1 MLPPMPDLIEPV
13 DPIHANSMRAI
24 EQIRAAV
31 LDLKMRVAIW
41 EPRPMPKDYH
51 R

>member
-1 MLPPMPDLIEPV
+1 MPDLMEPV

-24 EQIRAAV
+24 EQIRSAV
-31 LDLKMRVAIW
+31 LDLKMRVATW
-41 EPRPMPKDYH
+41 EPRPIPENY